1 MGRPPKSLVAKRVQ
15 VNIRLLTADR
25 ARLQSLAEESEKPLA
40 SQAEIILAKHLS
52 RRPET
57 NELLDRIA
65 NEISRLEAA
74 LGLKWDK
81 EKKEDDQVNWT
92 KNLTAWAAVSEMLA
106 HVADDVRPQ
115 RINEDEGVIEIRKR
129 LEMQQRIRYV
139 VIQFLAEQ
147 GVSVKDDPRPA
158 PLLGGSSRRGLFGSN
173 HPKRPSPR
181 EWEKAAI
188 AAMPEGGEK
197 NKSFLL
203 FDELLKS
210 DDIIAAI
217 ELEEAEAMRPY
228 IEAEQAGRRM
238 VRPLNA
244 LLAYAMRPGASI
256 FTEKIQKSTIG
267 ALLQKYASPEPETD
281 AQSGE
286 EQD

>member
-1 MGRPPKSLVAKRVQ
+1 MGRPPKSPDEKRVQ

-25 ARLQSLAEESEKPLA
+25 ARLQSLADESEKPLA
-40 SQAEIILAKHLS
+40 SEAEIILAKHLS

-74 LGLKWDK
+74 LGPKWDK
-81 EKKEDDQVNWT
+81 EKKADVQVNWT

-115 RINEDEGVIEIRKR
+115 RIYEDEGVIEIRKR
-129 LEMQQRIRYV
+129 LEMHQRIRYV

-173 HPKRPSPR
+173 QPKRPSPR

-188 AAMPEGGEK
+188 AAMPEGGDKEL
-197 NKSFLL
+197 SSGL

-210 DDIIAAI
+210 DDVIAAI
-217 ELEEAEAMRPY
+217 ESEETDAIRPY

-244 LLAYAMRPGASI
+244 FAAYAMRPGLRVSSK
-256 FTEKIQKSTIG
+256 TIQTGTLG
-267 ALLQKYASPEPETD
+267 ALLQNYAAQESETGQ
-281 AQSGE
+281 QSGE